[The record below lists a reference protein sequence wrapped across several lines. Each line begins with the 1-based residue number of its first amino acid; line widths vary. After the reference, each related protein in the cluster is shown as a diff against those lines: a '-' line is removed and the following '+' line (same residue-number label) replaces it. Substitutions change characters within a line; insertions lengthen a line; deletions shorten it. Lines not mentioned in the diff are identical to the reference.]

1 MDKACKTCQVTKPI
15 TEFYVHKGGR
25 DGHRRSCKSCV
36 QKVQKEG
43 HDPVKAAEAKV
54 RYYARHRDKVL
65 ERSKEWRENNR
76 EQYNLYMLNMKQ
88 TDPEFYKLRARRY
101 NLKREYGLSLDQ
113 YDELLERQKGCC
125 AICGRHQSGLNKT
138 LAVDH
143 SHRTK
148 RVRGLLCTGCNYRL
162 VARHEDGDILRKVAD
177 YIEQGTE
184 WFVPDKKKRKK
195 RGAKT

>member
-1 MDKACKTCQVTKPI
+1 MNSKTCSKCG
-15 TEFYVHKGGR
+15 EHKSLDAFYTCKSAR
-25 DGHRRSCKSCV
+25 DGLRRSCKDCWQGRRGV
-36 QKVQKEG
+36 NE
-43 HDPVKAAEAKV
+43 AAKIAAKQ
-54 RYYARHRDKVL
+54 RYYARNRDEVL
-65 ERSKEWRENNR
+65 NRSKEWRENNR
-76 EQYNLYMLNMKQ
+76 EQYNLYCLNMKQ
-88 TDPEFYKLRARRY
+88 TDPEFYKRRARSY
-101 NLKREYGLSLDQ
+101 AIKREYGLSLDQ

-125 AICGRHQSGLNKT
+125 AICGRHQSELNKT

-143 SHRTK
+143 SHRSK
-148 RVRGLLCTGCNYRL
+148 RIRGLLCTACNYRL